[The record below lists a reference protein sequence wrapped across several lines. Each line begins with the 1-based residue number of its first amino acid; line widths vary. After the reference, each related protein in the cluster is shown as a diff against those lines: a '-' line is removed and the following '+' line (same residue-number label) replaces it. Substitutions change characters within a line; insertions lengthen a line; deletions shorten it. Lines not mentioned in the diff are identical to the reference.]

1 MTSIGDE
8 DKTRKLIAIF
18 GKRNRL
24 INFLEEI
31 KGLQK
36 KYPEEVNSIL
46 LASLNGDFEKEE
58 NNIQKNYEVKT
69 RELNE

>member
-1 MTSIGDE
+1 MKE
-8 DKTRKLIAIF
+8 RKLIGAF

-58 NNIQKNYEVKT
+58 NNIQKKYEDKI